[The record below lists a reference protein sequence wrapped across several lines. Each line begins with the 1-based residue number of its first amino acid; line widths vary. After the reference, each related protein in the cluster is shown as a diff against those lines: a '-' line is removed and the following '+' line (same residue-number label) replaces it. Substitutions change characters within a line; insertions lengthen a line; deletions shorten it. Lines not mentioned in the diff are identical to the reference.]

1 MSAFPSSL
9 PELLCELI
17 ARPSVTPEGDS
28 GGTPANETLMAD
40 YVAELLRELGG
51 QVSVTEVQPGRPNV
65 VARFPAASERSAQ
78 AGQERVGPQLPAGQG
93 RAGLQTEQEQA
104 GRQAGAA
111 QGGSSGRAPV
121 VALVPHLDTV
131 GVAGMTVEPFTPL
144 LKDGRIY
151 GRGASDT
158 KGPMAAALWAL
169 RSWLQSDAA
178 AASTV
183 TWVFAATMGEEE
195 MSTGASA
202 LCASGFKA
210 DFAIALE
217 PTDLQIVR
225 ASKGVLRVWA
235 RARGVACHSSTPHKG
250 QNAIYKMLPF
260 LDACAGDLSTHFA
273 AQSDADLGA
282 ASLNLGVLQGGGELN
297 IVPDACC
304 AGIDVR
310 THPAFP
316 NAQALECLQ
325 RAAEGIELA
334 VHRDGP
340 PYVLAADN
348 PWLRALLPYASG
360 VTVAPWF
367 SDANVLN
374 AHGTPAV
381 AFGPGK
387 MAQAHTK
394 DEYIALTDLEQGA
407 AALEAFIRSVSA
419 GCVPG

>member
-9 PELLCELI
+9 TELLCELI
-17 ARPSVTPEGDS
+17 ARPSVSPEGDS
-28 GGTPANETLMAD
+28 GGTLANETLMAD
-40 YVAELLRELGG
+40 YVAGLLRSLGG
-51 QVSVTEVQPGRPNV
+51 EVTVTQVQPGRPNV
-65 VARFPAASERSAQ
+65 VAYFPAAAERLA
-78 AGQERVGPQLPAGQG
+78 AGSQNAAPAGSASANTAIG
-93 RAGLQTEQEQA
+93 GLGGE
-104 GRQAGAA
+104 GAA
-111 QGGSSGRAPV
+111 PRAPV

-131 GVAGMTVEPFTPL
+131 GVAGMTVAPFTPQI
-144 LKDGRIY
+144 KDGRIY
-151 GRGASDT
+151 GRGSSDT

-169 RSWLQSDAA
+169 RNWLQSPQA
-178 AASTV
+178 AASQV

-235 RARGVACHSSTPHKG
+235 EASGVACHSSTPHKG

-260 LDACAGDLSTHFA
+260 LNACANDLSAHFA

-282 ASLNLGVLQGGGELN
+282 ASLNVGVLNGGGELN
-297 IVPDACC
+297 IVPDACR
-304 AGIDVR
+304 AGIDMR
-310 THPAFP
+310 THPGFP
-316 NAQALECLQ
+316 NKQALECLQ
-325 RAAEGIELA
+325 QAAEGVELK

-340 PYVLAADN
+340 PYVLSADN
-348 PWLRALLPYASG
+348 RWVQALLPHASG
-360 VTVAPWF
+360 VAVAPWF

-394 DEYIALTDLEQGA
+394 DEFIAIADLEDGA
-407 AALEAFIRSVSA
+407 VALGNFIRSVSV
-419 GCVPG
+419 G